1 MFIQLNDGSLINTDY
16 LDNLEKHDIDNAGTM
31 EYYIYYILT
40 NGSKRKELYNSESDR
55 DDAYTSIRTS
65 LLS

>member
-1 MFIQLNDGSLINTDY
+1 MFLEVNNQLLNTKY
-16 LDNLEKHDIDNAGTM
+16 
-31 EYYIYYILT
+31 
-40 NGSKRKELYNSESDR
+40 KELYNSESDR